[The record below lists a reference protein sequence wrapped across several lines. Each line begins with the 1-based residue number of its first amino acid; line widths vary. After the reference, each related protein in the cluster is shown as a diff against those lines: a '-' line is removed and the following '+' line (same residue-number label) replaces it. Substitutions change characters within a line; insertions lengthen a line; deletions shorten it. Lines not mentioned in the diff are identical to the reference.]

1 MKRSPTKTLKNCM
14 RGKGKEWSTPPNH
27 LIPRLLVLSFDF
39 LIISLSN
46 AANYLHP
53 LILAV
58 TT

>member
-1 MKRSPTKTLKNCM
+1 MKRSPIKIVKNCM
-14 RGKGKEWSTPPNH
+14 RGKGKEWSTPLNH

-46 AANYLHP
+46 AANYLHS